1 MIGLGGIPAWKTR
14 LSRAAGAFLLA
25 FGPLLTAGIFP
36 AGAQAFDP
44 GKSGFSVK
52 YKDETSPYRVNA
64 AFLMPGETLELRVP
78 GKESG
83 RFTLEF
89 GSGSSGPDSI
99 RISPPEARAWAWK
112 APDSAGLYPL
122 RLRRDSTNDT
132 IRINA
137 FVMVPVSAMREGRIE
152 GYQIGSYPKSPLKGL
167 EFYRLP
173 TGFIRVD
180 EAAFRARISPHFTL
194 GQFVCKQSPHLPAFV
209 LLKERL
215 ILKLE
220 LVLEK
225 ANQSGFACET
235 FHVMSGYRTPFYN
248 KKIGNVKFS
257 AHQFGGAADIFIDAS
272 PLDGEMDDLNGD
284 GVNDGRDSEM
294 LFNLVDGM
302 SVNEFFLPYIGG
314 IGKYS
319 KNRSHGA
326 FVHVDVRGF
335 RAVW

>member
-1 MIGLGGIPAWKTR
+1 MLILGSLVSASATY
-14 LSRAAGAFLLA
+14 
-25 FGPLLTAGIFP
+25 
-36 AGAQAFDP
+36 AFDA
-44 GKSGFSVK
+44 GKSGFNVK
-52 YKDETSPYRVNA
+52 YKEETSPFRVNA
-64 AFLMPGETLELRVP
+64 AFLMPGETLELRIP

-89 GSGSSGPDSI
+89 GSRSAGPDSI
-99 RISPPEARAWAWK
+99 RRSPAEARAWTWK
-112 APDSAGLYPL
+112 APDSAGVYPL

-132 IRINA
+132 VLINA
-137 FVMVPVSAMREGRIE
+137 FVMVPASAMRDGRID
-152 GYQIGSYPKSPLKGL
+152 GYQIGAYPKSPLKGL

-180 EAAFRARISPHFTL
+180 EAAFRTRISPHFTL
-194 GQFVCKQSPHLPAFV
+194 GQFVCKQSPRLPAYL

-220 LVLEK
+220 MVLEK
-225 ANQSGFACET
+225 ANQQGFACES

-248 KKIGNVKFS
+248 KLIGNVKFS
-257 AHQFGGAADIFIDAS
+257 AHQFGGAADIFIDAT
-272 PLDGEMDDLNGD
+272 PRDGEMDDLNGD
-284 GVNDGRDSEM
+284 GRNDGRDSEM

-302 SVNEFFLPYIGG
+302 SINEYFLPYIGG